1 MSRTGKLPV
10 EFNKDVK
17 VDINDGV
24 FTVKGPRGEL
34 THDFGKKMKISVSDN
49 NILVERKDDS
59 NEQKS
64 LHGTTRS
71 LIQNMVTGVT
81 EGFEKSLE
89 VVGVGFRVAKKDS
102 ILELNIGF
110 SHPVNFQIPEGVEVN
125 VAKNTINISGADKQ
139 LVGQVAANIRQ
150 FKKPEPYKGKG
161 IKYVDEIVKRKAGKA
176 AKAVGGE

>member
-10 EFNKDVK
+10 EFDKEVK
-17 VDINDGV
+17 VDIDNGV
-24 FTVKGPRGEL
+24 LTVKGPKGEL
-34 THDFGKKMKISVSDN
+34 KYDFGKKIKISISDN
-49 NILVERKDDS
+49 SVLVERKDDS

-64 LHGTTRS
+64 LHGTIRS

-89 VVGVGFRVAKKDS
+89 IVGVGFRVTKKDNV
-102 ILELNIGF
+102 LELNIGF
-110 SHPVNFQIPEGVEVN
+110 SHPINFQIPEGVEVN
-125 VAKNTINISGADKQ
+125 VEKNTIKVSGVDKQ

-161 IKYVDEIVKRKAGKA
+161 IKYTDEIVRRKAGKA
-176 AKAVGGE
+176 AKAVGSE